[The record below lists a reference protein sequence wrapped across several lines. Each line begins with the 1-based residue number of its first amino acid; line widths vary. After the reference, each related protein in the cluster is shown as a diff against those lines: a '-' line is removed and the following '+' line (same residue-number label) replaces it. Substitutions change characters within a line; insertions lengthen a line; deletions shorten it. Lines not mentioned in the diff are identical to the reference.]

1 MGISNLIKVGELYI
15 NIESGDVFLE
25 LSLLPFRRLTRK
37 QLEFVV
43 VFYHAGDS
51 VVTKSQIIDSV
62 WGGVTSPESLTQ
74 MVNRVRFI
82 LDDKDKKLLK
92 NIPGVGY
99 SLVFFDVIESE
110 FEIENKD
117 EDILKAETSTQLLD
131 ENIKPRKKAMVFRRF
146 GYPQRLELW
155 MISLCITQ
163 LVMLFI
169 FIAREFK

>member
-1 MGISNLIKVGELYI
+1 MGIRRLIQVGELYI
-15 NIESGDVFLE
+15 NIDSGDVFLE
-25 LSLLPFRRLTRK
+25 LSLSPFRRLTRK
-37 QLEFVV
+37 QLEFIV

-51 VVTKSQIIDSV
+51 VVTKNQIISSV

-82 LDDKDKKLLK
+82 LDDKDKKLLR

-117 EDILKAETSTQLLD
+117 VDILKTETSTQLLD
-131 ENIKPRKKAMVFRRF
+131 ENIKPRKKTTLFRRF
-146 GYPQRLELW
+146 GYPQRLELL
-155 MISLCITQ
+155 MLSLCITQ
-163 LVMLFI
+163 FVMLYI